1 MLFRSSNGTFEFQ
14 AFMQEDQV
22 QHVFSGTTTLD
33 HSGMY
38 EIELGTY
45 KQHIL
50 NEDNP
55 ADKSSDGEQ
64 PSTNKVL
71 EGDSSKNSLEKSNPT
86 PLPSTT
92 PPTSVNN
99 PDSDPTSNDNATVGG
114 GKNTS
119 GNPSMDYTPDDA
131 PVPSVGGGMNYFD
144 DGAGDYQPQ
153 EPAPNDYS

>member
-1 MLFRSSNGTFEFQ
+1 MRIIRLISPPMESNR
-14 AFMQEDQV
+14 
-22 QHVFSGTTTLD
+22 LLIRCWR
-33 HSGMY
+33 
-38 EIELGTY
+38 EILA
-45 KQHIL
+45 KI
-50 NEDNP
+50 
-55 ADKSSDGEQ
+55 
-64 PSTNKVL
+64 VWR
-71 EGDSSKNSLEKSNPT
+71 KSNPT